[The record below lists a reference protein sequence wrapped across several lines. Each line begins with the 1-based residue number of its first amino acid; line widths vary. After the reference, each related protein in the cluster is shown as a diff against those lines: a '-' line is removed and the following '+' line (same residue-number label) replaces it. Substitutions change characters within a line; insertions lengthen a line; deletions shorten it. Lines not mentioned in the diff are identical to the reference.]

1 MTVLKIR
8 KNLVI
13 HPCRYC
19 YEVMGF
25 RYEWKNYRLYGMCS
39 HCYKVQ
45 QKYFY
50 DKEDV
55 LQVWIPDNYKNIKA
69 KLDRL
74 K

>member
-1 MTVLKIR
+1 
-8 KNLVI
+8 
-13 HPCRYC
+13 
-19 YEVMGF
+19 MGF
-25 RYEWKNYRLYGMCS
+25 RYEWKNYKLYGMCS
-39 HCYKVQ
+39 HCYNVQ

-55 LQVWIPDNYKNIKA
+55 LQVWIPDNYKNIKV